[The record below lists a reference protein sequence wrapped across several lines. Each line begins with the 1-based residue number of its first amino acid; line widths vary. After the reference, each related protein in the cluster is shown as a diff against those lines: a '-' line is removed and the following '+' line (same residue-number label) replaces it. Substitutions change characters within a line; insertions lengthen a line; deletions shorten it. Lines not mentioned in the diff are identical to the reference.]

1 MVLGA
6 DFRQV
11 FHRRRRWPAFAVMML
26 IFGFSFVLINV
37 LVDIIY
43 MLVDPRVRFG

>member
-1 MVLGA
+1 
-6 DFRQV
+6 
-11 FHRRRRWPAFAVMML
+11 ML
-26 IFGFSFVLINV
+26 IFGFSFVLINI

>member
-1 MVLGA
+1 
-6 DFRQV
+6 
-11 FHRRRRWPAFAVMML
+11 ML
-26 IFGFSFVLINV
+26 IFGFSFVMINV